1 MLTLAT
7 FFAAPSFAMDATID
21 GSAVRITLVAEKPEI
36 FLGEP
41 AFVRLVMENPSDKP
55 LYFMNGG
62 NYRNNFGRDDN
73 YQISAK
79 DDKGVQVNVPK
90 TTFRAGGLMGFI
102 PIPAHGSYTL
112 DFFLPHWAPF
122 EHEGS
127 YTISLATH
135 MQFSREGDITKNS
148 PQFPLDVAL
157 QTDLKVASPDARKLG
172 EIIDSWDKTLAT
184 MKPHDSTPAQIP
196 ALKKISTITDPRAV
210 PTLARL
216 AVKPFYQTDAI
227 EALAKFSTEDAVAA
241 LKTALSVRA
250 ADLDAHEGAT
260 SELRSSSAE
269 RIRHF
274 AAIAL
279 SQNTRPQAAD
289 ALVEV
294 RGDSFAPVRS
304 LALHALLKRGT
315 PADIRILEDLAKSQD
330 AAVAQEATALLATR
344 KNP

>member
-1 MLTLAT
+1 MRHTKISITMFTLAT
-7 FFAAPSFAMDATID
+7 LFAAPSFAMDATID
-21 GSAVRITLVAEKPEI
+21 GSPVRITLVAEKPEI
-36 FLGEP
+36 LLGEP
-41 AFVRLVMENPSDKP
+41 AFVRLVMGNPSDKP

-79 DDKGVQVNVPK
+79 DDKGVPVNVPK
-90 TTFRAGGLMGFI
+90 TTFSAGGLMGFI

-127 YTISLATH
+127 YAISLATH

-227 EALAKFSTEDAVAA
+227 EALAKFPTEDAVAA
-241 LKTALSVRA
+241 LKTALSVRV
-250 ADLDAHEGAT
+250 ADLDAHDGT
-260 SELRSSSAE
+260 TPELRNSSAE
-269 RIRHF
+269 RIRHYAPSRSRRTHTHRRPRRSLNC
-274 AAIAL
+274 AAI
-279 SQNTRPQAAD
+279 
-289 ALVEV
+289 
-294 RGDSFAPVRS
+294 RS
-304 LALHALLKRGT
+304 PPSDRWRSTHC
-315 PADIRILEDLAKSQD
+315 
-330 AAVAQEATALLATR
+330 
-344 KNP
+344 